1 MGQVKRLVGSGTYL
15 DLLLS
20 GAAFIW
26 ICFDLGLLLS
36 GSAFTWIYSLPQANK
51 ENHEKLTVIGYK
63 IYCNLLKNIIRFFD
77 ILTVSLH
84 LI

>member
-36 GSAFTWIYSLPQANK
+36 GSAFICICFYLDLLLPGSIPCHRQTK
-51 ENHEKLTVIGYK
+51 K
-63 IYCNLLKNIIRFFD
+63 IMKN
-77 ILTVSLH
+77 
-84 LI
+84 